1 MFKRKNIYLT
11 LALLIMVG
19 CDLERE
25 ILVELPEHEP
35 RLSVEWYVEPGKP
48 FRMTLTESV
57 NYFGQ
62 PTLPVI
68 INALVTISFNGITD
82 TLNNSI
88 VIGENSR
95 FYNYISNTTATS
107 SINTTFEIY
116 IRDQQ
121 GREAT
126 ATATSLPAATIDTLE
141 LLWNNSNTQASL
153 LTSIADFP
161 GQKNYYRVI
170 IHNGSTS
177 KPSIADSWFNDQ
189 ISSNGRITIGSQFA
203 FEKGDTAIVTVY
215 HISKEYHD
223 FLRSVRNAQNA
234 NQSPFGQPAAL
245 QSNINGGIGIFTTI
259 AATKDTL
266 FVK

>member
-1 MFKRKNIYLT
+1 
-11 LALLIMVG
+11 
-19 CDLERE
+19 
-25 ILVELPEHEP
+25 
-35 RLSVEWYVEPGKP
+35 
-48 FRMTLTESV
+48 
-57 NYFGQ
+57 
-62 PTLPVI
+62 
-68 INALVTISFNGITD
+68 
-82 TLNNSI
+82 LNNSI

-161 GQKNYYRVI
+161 GQTNYYRVI
-170 IHNGSTS
+170 VHNGSTS
-177 KPSIADSWFNDQ
+177 EPFIADSWFNDQ

-234 NQSPFGQPAAL
+234 NLSPFGQPAAL

-259 AATKDTL
+259 AATRDTL
-266 FVK
+266 FVE

>member
-1 MFKRKNIYLT
+1 MPTKKNIIPVLVALVLT
-11 LALLIMVG
+11 A

-25 ILVELPEHEP
+25 ITIVLPEHEP
-35 RLSVEWYVEPGKP
+35 QLSVEWYVVPGKP

-57 NYFGQ
+57 SYFGQ

-68 INALVTISFNGITD
+68 SNAIVTISFNGITD
-82 TLNNSI
+82 TLNNII

-95 FYNYISNTTATS
+95 LYNYVSNTLAPS
-107 SINTTFEIY
+107 DINTTFEIY
-116 IRDQQ
+116 IKDQG

-126 ATATSLPAATIDTLE
+126 ATATSLPPATIDTLE

-161 GQKNYYRVI
+161 GQKNFFRVI
-170 IHNGSTS
+170 VHNGSTS
-177 KPSIADSWFNDQ
+177 EPFIADSWFDDQ

-203 FEKGDTAIVTVY
+203 FEKGDTAISTVY
-215 HISKEYHD
+215 HISREYHD

-234 NQSPFGQPAAL
+234 NNSPFGQPAAL
-245 QSNINGGIGIFTTI
+245 QSNIEGGIGIFTTI
-259 AATKDTL
+259 VETRDTL
-266 FVK
+266 FVE